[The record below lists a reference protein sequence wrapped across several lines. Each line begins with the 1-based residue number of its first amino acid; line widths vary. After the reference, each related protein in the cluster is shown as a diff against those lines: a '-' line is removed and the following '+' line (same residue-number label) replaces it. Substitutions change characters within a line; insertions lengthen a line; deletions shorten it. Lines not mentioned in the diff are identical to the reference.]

1 MMPLSSA
8 RERGASGQSE
18 MKGGFLCGV
27 CLAVAKNKSVK
38 KTSSAA
44 SSDES
49 FNVGGINVKMSLRE
63 RFKTKRKAEMSLASG
78 MFVSA
83 RIISKGTVVLRLIL
97 DLRFFFFIKRI

>member
-1 MMPLSSA
+1 
-8 RERGASGQSE
+8 
-18 MKGGFLCGV
+18 
-27 CLAVAKNKSVK
+27 VK

-97 DLRFFFFIKRI
+97 DLRFFFSLKSMRRYSRETFLFPVSENPVFDNPFQLKQKK

>member
-1 MMPLSSA
+1 LP
-8 RERGASGQSE
+8 
-18 MKGGFLCGV
+18 
-27 CLAVAKNKSVK
+27 AVAKNKSVK

-97 DLRFFFFIKRI
+97 DLRFFFFIKKYETVFSRNFFVSCQ